1 LKKENKALGPQGKK
15 RSATTELNGTPSKL
29 KKQVPVKLEEAEAEE
44 HESSDGESETEVEIP
59 KGTKVGK
66 LNKNSPKSK
75 ESVKAGF
82 KIEKLSDN
90 ENDNEKEEDLRGKKR
105 NATTNESNEKSPKLR
120 KKGKAA
126 KLKRKSQTVVFDE
139 ASFSTSDN
147 DD

>member
-1 LKKENKALGPQGKK
+1 MKKKNKALGPKGKK

-29 KKQVPVKLEEAEAEE
+29 KKKQVPVKLEAESEE
-44 HESSDGESETEVEIP
+44 HESSDDGESETEVEIP

-66 LNKNSPKSK
+66 LDKKSPKPK
-75 ESVKAGF
+75 EAAKAGF
-82 KIEKLSDN
+82 KIEIMSDN
-90 ENDNEKEEDLRGKKR
+90 ENEKEEDMRGKKR
-105 NATTNESNEKSPKLR
+105 NATTNESNEKSTKR
-120 KKGKAA
+120 SKNGKAT